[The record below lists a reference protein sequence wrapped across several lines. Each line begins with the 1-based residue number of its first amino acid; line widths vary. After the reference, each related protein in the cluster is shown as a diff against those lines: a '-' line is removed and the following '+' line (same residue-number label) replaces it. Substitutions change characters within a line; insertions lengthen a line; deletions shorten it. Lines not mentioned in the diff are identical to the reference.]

1 MSGWQY
7 QPFLIGPMVHDFGN
21 AKGRPRGVF
30 GSRLHNALGI
40 GANFDRERLLKSD
53 VKCRFAIDMA
63 SLKSN

>member
-1 MSGWQY
+1 
-7 QPFLIGPMVHDFGN
+7 MVHDFGN